1 MVFSGDFLLKE
12 ISIQQKMWKLH
23 NWVKIQIYKNIYQ
36 TTSLVQTREIGV
48 VELMYKRLGS

>member
-23 NWVKIQIYKNIYQ
+23 NWVKIQIYKNIYP

>member
-1 MVFSGDFLLKE
+1 MVFSGDFLLKV

-23 NWVKIQIYKNIYQ
+23 NWVKIQIYKNIYP
-36 TTSLVQTREIGV
+36 TTSLVQTREIVV

>member
-1 MVFSGDFLLKE
+1 MVFSGDFFLKE

-23 NWVKIQIYKNIYQ
+23 NWVKIQVYENIYP